1 MKLNCSENFRRN
13 WNVHLVFLERSWW
26 VGFNGIYL
34 VRFGFKMWEIL
45 ILKWFLLLKIS
56 MTMIIRT
63 HLYKSDIWFF
73 FVITTITPWSSTMTI
88 TNGCLINNYALEWPF
103 FNNYV
108 LEWWKFGQ
116 FLFLV
121 IFLAMIR
128 KLQGSFSCR
137 CDCAPCD
144 LYWMFFLSKFFPPL
158 LEVLWDFLFCIS
170 FALKQYECA
179 FFVFNPHYLFHFFV
193 FVSLLL
199 MTIWNCLI
207 PIITFIECRFASKKC
222 TFTGK
227 TFYVFVLVYIMP
239 FKYFC
244 KVCIVFLFLYAS
256 ICAHSLQDYF
266 EGKKNEKV

>member
-1 MKLNCSENFRRN
+1 MRGAWAWFHDVWTCNAKVLEYQTIFSLKTKLNCTENFRRN

-26 VGFNGIYL
+26 IGFNGIYL

-56 MTMIIRT
+56 MTMIIKT
-63 HLYKSDIWFF
+63 HLYKSDIGFF
-73 FVITTITPWSSTMTI
+73 FVTKTITPWSSTMTI

-121 IFLAMIR
+121 IFLAMIQ
-128 KLQGSFSCR
+128 KLRGSFSCR
-137 CDCAPCD
+137 CDCAPHNF
-144 LYWMFFLSKFFPPL
+144 YWMFFLSKFFPPL
-158 LEVLWDFLFCIS
+158 LEVLWGFLFCNS

-179 FFVFNPHYLFHFFV
+179 FFVFNPHYLSHFFV
-193 FVSLLL
+193 LASLLL
-199 MTIWNCLI
+199 MTIWDCLI

-227 TFYVFVLVYIMP
+227 TFYVFVLVYITP

-244 KVCIVFLFLYAS
+244 
-256 ICAHSLQDYF
+256 
-266 EGKKNEKV
+266 